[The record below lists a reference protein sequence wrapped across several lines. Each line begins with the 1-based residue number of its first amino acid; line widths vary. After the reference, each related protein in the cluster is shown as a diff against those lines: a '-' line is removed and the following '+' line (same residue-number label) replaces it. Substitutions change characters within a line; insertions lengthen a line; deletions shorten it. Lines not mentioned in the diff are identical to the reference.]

1 MPSGVDF
8 TEIQRMAP
16 EFTEAVGKDREGARR
31 LLLLF
36 AGVDRLKDLDELGA
50 RQVEGYM
57 RSVIKLHR
65 ERKDGGCP
73 SIEW

>member
-16 EFTEAVGKDREGARR
+16 EFTEAVGKDREGAKR

-36 AGVDRLKDLDELGA
+36 AGVDRLRDLSALQAKE
-50 RQVEGYM
+50 VEAYM

-65 ERKDGGCP
+65 ERNK
-73 SIEW
+73 

>member
-16 EFTEAVGKDREGARR
+16 EFTEAVGKDRDGAKR
-31 LLLLF
+31 LLLLY
-36 AGVDRLKDLDELGA
+36 AGVDRLKDLTEVQAKD
-50 RQVEGYM
+50 VEGYM

-65 ERKDGGCP
+65 ERNK
-73 SIEW
+73 

>member
-16 EFTEAVGKDREGARR
+16 EFTEAVGRDKEGAKR
-31 LLLLF
+31 LLLLY
-36 AGVDRLKDLDELGA
+36 AGVDRLKDLTEVQA
-50 RQVEGYM
+50 RDVEGYM

-65 ERKDGGCP
+65 ERNK
-73 SIEW
+73 

>member
-36 AGVDRLKDLDELGA
+36 AGVDRLKDLDELQA
-50 RQVEGYM
+50 RQVEGFM

-65 ERKDGGCP
+65 KG
-73 SIEW
+73 IE

>member
-16 EFTEAVGKDREGARR
+16 EFTEAVGKDKEGAKH
-31 LLLLF
+31 LLLLY
-36 AGVDRLKDLDELGA
+36 AGVDRLKDLTEVQA
-50 RQVEGYM
+50 RDVEGYM

-65 ERKDGGCP
+65 ERNK
-73 SIEW
+73 